1 MKFRVALIAVFAVL
15 LVLTVQG
22 CKKPPVVVEQP
33 EPVQTAPEPEPEPA
47 PVEVE
52 PAPMI
57 EEPVVE
63 EIPEPTIAQLN
74 SEGHLQTVY
83 FAYDKDDLTEEARG
97 TLQGNANWL
106 KSNAGYRIV
115 VEGHCDERGTIE
127 YNLNLG
133 QRRAKTVRD
142 YLSSLGVSSDT
153 VRIVT
158 YGEERPADAGN
169 NEASWSK
176 NRRAESK
183 FESKI

>member
-1 MKFRVALIAVFAVL
+1 MKYKAPLIAIIAVL
-15 LVLTVQG
+15 LALGFQG

-33 EPVQTAPEPEPEPA
+33 EVVEAPAPPPAPA
-47 PVEVE
+47 PVEVT
-52 PAPMI
+52 PAPDI
-57 EEPVVE
+57 EEPIVE

-74 SEGHLQTVY
+74 AEGHLQTVY
-83 FAYDKDDLTEEARG
+83 FAYDKDDLTEEARN

-106 KSNAGYRIV
+106 KSNPGYQIV

-142 YLSSLGVSSDT
+142 YLSSLGVAPNG

-158 YGEERPADAGN
+158 FGEERPADAGHS
-169 NEASWSK
+169 ESSWAK

-183 FESKI
+183 FESRN

>member
-1 MKFRVALIAVFAVL
+1 MKIRVALIAVFAVI

-33 EPVQTAPEPEPEPA
+33 EPVITAPEPEPA
-47 PVEVE
+47 PVEVA
-52 PAPMI
+52 PAPVI

-83 FAYDKDDLTEEARG
+83 FAYDQDDLTNEARS

-142 YLSSLGVSSDT
+142 YLSSLGIRSDT
-153 VRIVT
+153 IRIVT

-176 NRRAESK
+176 NRRAVSK

>member
-1 MKFRVALIAVFAVL
+1 MKFRVALITVFAVL

-33 EPVQTAPEPEPEPA
+33 EPVQTAPEPEPA
-47 PVEVE
+47 PVVVTPPPPIEV
-52 PAPMI
+52 PMTVEI
-57 EEPVVE
+57 EEP
-63 EIPEPTIAQLN
+63 TIDQLN

-83 FAYDKDDLTEEARG
+83 FAYDQDDLTNEARG
-97 TLQGNANWL
+97 TLQGNASWL

-142 YLSSLGVSSDT
+142 YLSSLGVRSDT
-153 VRIVT
+153 IRIVT